1 MTMIDYFTDTPYHV
15 ELEKELCQ
23 KKQRIDVLLL
33 EQAPDLPLS
42 EIPDGLENL
51 SKHNLLTYKSHHQP
65 LDGWAI
71 EELQGHYVNYRK
83 QESPSLKKLIPRK
96 HFRLY
101 AACARF
107 PQKLAKEVT
116 LTELQPGVYQT
127 IWGLHKVRIIV
138 LSEVPKTPNNAPWH
152 LFSGIQEN
160 IEYAR
165 DNYQWRDPDTSAI
178 LSQLCNTY
186 IHEGVLMSYT
196 REDMK
201 RDVKKMRTEMVLQ
214 ELRENP
220 EIWQNLPVED
230 RLKGLSSDIL
240 LKRLSPEDRLKGLS
254 PDILL
259 KGLSPEDRLKGL
271 SSDILLKRLSPED
284 RLKGLSSD
292 VFLKRLPK
300 ETIETYL
307 AKQQKRKK

>member
-1 MTMIDYFTDTPYHV
+1 MTQITDWHRLFGMTMIDYFTNTPYHV

-33 EQAPDLPLS
+33 ERAPDQPVS

-96 HFRLY
+96 YFRLY

-116 LTELQPGVYQT
+116 LTELQPGIYQT

-152 LFSGIQEN
+152 LFSGIQTN

-165 DNYQWRDPDTSAI
+165 DHYQWRDPDTSAI

-201 RDVKKMRTEMVLQ
+201 RDVKKMAREMVFRYFQ
-214 ELRENP
+214 ENP
-220 EIWQNLPVED
+220 DEFQQLSPDD
-230 RLKGLSSDIL
+230 RLRGLSLD
-240 LKRLSPEDRLKGLS
+240 DRLRGLS
-254 PDILL
+254 PDEL
-259 KGLSPEDRLKGL
+259 
-271 SSDILLKRLSPED
+271 
-284 RLKGLSSD
+284 
-292 VFLKRLPK
+292 VKRLPK
-300 ETIETYL
+300 GTIEAYL
-307 AKQQKRKK
+307 AKQQKKLKK